1 MGSEL
6 KKTLLL
12 CLAISFIAPGASAA
26 TNKPSPAPTVKK
38 SVAPTP
44 VKKKIIV
51 RKRIVHPKISL
62 SPSPSPHWPLSGF
75 ENDKTNGEIWAKVP
89 TAAQLISTASNN
101 PSLTKELAQKIDGTR
116 VCEKYSC
123 GAVQVTSENGCTWWE
138 ISANV
143 VDEAKNVLGTIN
155 RSIGK
160 SNKRQVITVLLKSQ
174 EILSV
179 AHSVSAI
186 NITCHHDVPA
196 TTNYT
201 NIYTPVTKTN

>member
-1 MGSEL
+1 MGSRL
-6 KKTLLL
+6 KKILLF
-12 CLAISFIAPGASAA
+12 CLAISLVSPGASAA
-26 TNKPSPAPTVKK
+26 TSKPSPAPSVKK
-38 SVAPTP
+38 SAAPAP

-51 RKRIVHPKISL
+51 RKRIVRPEISL

-75 ENDKTNGEIWAKVP
+75 ENDKTNGEIWAKIP

-101 PSLTKELAQKIDGTR
+101 PALTKELAEKIDGTR

-123 GAVQVTSENGCTWWE
+123 GAVQVTSENGCTWWD
-138 ISANV
+138 ITANV
-143 VDEAKNVLGTIN
+143 VDEAKNVLGTIH
-155 RSIGK
+155 RTLGK
-160 SNKRQVITVLLKSQ
+160 SNKRQVVTVLLKSQ

-186 NITCHHDVPA
+186 NITCHHDIAV

-201 NIYTPVTKTN
+201 NSYIPVTKTN